1 MDKILN
7 SPVDKSIFFISN
19 LIIIALQENTTANII
34 VFSFY
39 FLILL
44 FQKVNMKKK
53 LLIYIPALLFLIPPL
68 LVEGISIKEGTLA
81 LNIDYFIFMRVMA
94 TVTVSAIYILSMTFK
109 EFCSL
114 MNFLKLP
121 NIIVE
126 IVIYMYKFIIIMIRN
141 FNEHKTSYRNRNGK
155 YDLKGVANLSV
166 MVFKRLY
173 RDIKNMEIAMYIRG
187 YRDTYPFQKSL
198 LSLSYKKVL
207 ISIVYVVVATKIL
220 EGY

>member
-19 LIIIALQENTTANII
+19 LIIIALQKNTTANII
-34 VFSFY
+34 LFSFY
-39 FLILL
+39 FFILL
-44 FQKVNMKKK
+44 IQKASMKKK

-68 LVEGISIKEGTLA
+68 LVEGISMKGGTLI
-81 LNIDYFIFMRVMA
+81 LNIDYYIFMRVIA

-109 EFCSL
+109 EFCNL
-114 MNFLKLP
+114 MEFFKLP
-121 NIIVE
+121 NVIVE

-166 MVFKRLY
+166 TVFKRLY
-173 RDIKNMEIAMYIRG
+173 RDIKNMEIAMHIRG
-187 YRDTYPFQKSL
+187 YNNTFPFQKTFL
-198 LSLSYKKVL
+198 TISYKKVL
-207 ISIVYVVVATKIL
+207 ISMVYVVVATKIL

>member
-7 SPVDKSIFFISN
+7 SPLDKSIFFISN
-19 LIIIALQENTTANII
+19 LIIIALQKNIAANII
-34 VFSFY
+34 IFIFY

-44 FQKVNMKKK
+44 IQKVSMKKK
-53 LLIYIPALLFLIPPL
+53 LLLYIPALFFLIPPL
-68 LVEGISIKEGTLA
+68 LVAGINIKDGTLVF
-81 LNIDYFIFMRVMA
+81 NIDYFIFMRVMS
-94 TVTVSAIYILSMTFK
+94 TVTISAIYILSMTFK

-114 MNFLKLP
+114 MVFLKLP
-121 NIIVE
+121 SIVIE

-141 FNEHKTSYRNRNGK
+141 FNEHKISYRNRNGK
-155 YDLKGVANLSV
+155 YNLDGVANLSV
-166 MVFKRLY
+166 MVFKMLY
-173 RDIKNMEIAMYIRG
+173 RDIKNMEIAMYTRG
-187 YRDTYPFQKSL
+187 YRDTYPFQNYL

>member
-19 LIIIALQENTTANII
+19 LIIIALQKNTTVNII
-34 VFSFY
+34 VFIFY
-39 FLILL
+39 FFILL
-44 FQKVNMKKK
+44 IQKVSMKKK

-68 LVEGISIKEGTLA
+68 LLEGISLKNGTMI
-81 LNIDYFIFMRVMA
+81 LNIDYFIFMRVMG
-94 TVTVSAIYILSMTFK
+94 TVTASAIYILSMTFK

-114 MNFLKLP
+114 MEFLKLP
-121 NIIVE
+121 NIFIE

-141 FNEHKTSYRNRNGK
+141 FNEQKISYRNRNGK
-155 YDLKGVANLSV
+155 YDLNGVANLSTI
-166 MVFKRLY
+166 VFKRLY
-173 RDIKNMEIAMYIRG
+173 SDIKNMETAMYIRG
-187 YRDTYPFQKSL
+187 YRDIYPFQKSL

-207 ISIVYVVVATKIL
+207 ISTVYVIVATKIL